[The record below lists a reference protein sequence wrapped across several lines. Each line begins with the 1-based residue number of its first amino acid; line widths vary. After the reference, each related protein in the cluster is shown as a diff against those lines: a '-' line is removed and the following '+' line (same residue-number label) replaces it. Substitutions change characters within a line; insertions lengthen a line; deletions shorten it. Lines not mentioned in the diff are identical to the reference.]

1 MVAKG
6 FFSCL
11 LILVYAT
18 SFAQEKQDTT
28 KNVIQSIQDSKLSK
42 KIMESITRSPSDT
55 LFNQK
60 SEDAFIPFTGKTV
73 RKIIIKHIG
82 FDKTIYDTT
91 RSIRNTITKIGNTL
105 HTNSKEWVIRD
116 NLFIREGKP
125 LNPYKLA
132 DNERYLRDLDFIL
145 DARITVKPVKGS
157 NDLVDV
163 IVVTRDV
170 FSLGGSVDPSSATKY
185 TFNIHDSNLAG
196 WGQGLLFS
204 GVVEKDRAPTFA
216 PEVVYQK
223 SSVFGSLANLSMGY
237 TTINTGSSYGDE
249 NEYAAY
255 FRIDRPL
262 VSPYSRIAG
271 AIEISRN
278 WSQNVF
284 RKQDTLFLNYG
295 YNIKDVWG
303 GYNIGINNGVKNR
316 NRQFIGVRTF
326 QQNFTERPYQ
336 APEQANPVYN
346 DRSYVLG
353 QYTFFNQNFYKTRY
367 IYGFGRTEDVP
378 YGKKI
383 SILAGWDR
391 QFNIT
396 RPFIGGSIER
406 TIVQNSGDF
415 YLYTLRAEGFHYNH
429 QLQDVSLLAS
439 AAVTSRLLVFKN
451 FKVRQYARL
460 SYTSIVN
467 LTVKQLLKLDNDF
480 GVPGLR
486 ADSLLGVQRMGL
498 HSETDIFTNWKLL
511 GFRFAP
517 IVFGDIAFLARQHQ
531 SIFYD
536 KPFFGLGAGIR
547 TRNENLIFGT
557 IEFKGTYYPRVIQ
570 GATQFKFSIT
580 SNLRL
585 KYTGTLVSAPSFIQ
599 YN

>member
-1 MVAKG
+1 MALKG
-6 FFSCL
+6 FF
-11 LILVYAT
+11 LIFLIFT
-18 SFAQEKQDTT
+18 GTFLFAQEKQDTT
-28 KNVIQSIQDSKLSK
+28 KNVIQSIQDSRLSK

-60 SEDAFIPFTGKTV
+60 SEDAFLPFTGKII
-73 RKIIIKHIG
+73 RKITIKHIG

-91 RSIRNTITKIGNTL
+91 RSIKNTVTKIGNAL

-145 DARITVKPVKGS
+145 DARIIVKPVKGHR
-157 NDLVDV
+157 DMVDV
-163 IVVTRDV
+163 TVVTRDV

-185 TFNIHDSNLAG
+185 NFNIHDSNLAG

-204 GVVEKDRAPTFA
+204 GLVEKDRAPTFA
-216 PEVVYQK
+216 PEFIYQK
-223 SSVFGSLANLSMGY
+223 SSVGGSLANLSAGY
-237 TTINTGSSYGDE
+237 TTVNTASSYGDE
-249 NEYAAY
+249 NEYAVY
-255 FRIDRPL
+255 FRLDRPL
-262 VSPYSRIAG
+262 VSPYSRVAG

-284 RKQDTLFLNYG
+284 LKQDTMFLNYG
-295 YNIKDVWG
+295 YNVKDFWI
-303 GYNIGINNGVKNR
+303 GYNIGINNSVKNR
-316 NRQFIGVRTF
+316 NRQFIAIRTF
-326 QQNFTERPYQ
+326 QQSFTERPYQ
-336 APEQANPVYN
+336 LAEHTNPLYN

-383 SILAGWDR
+383 SLLAGWDR
-391 QFNIT
+391 QFNLN
-396 RPFIGGSIER
+396 RPFVGASIER
-406 TIVQNSGDF
+406 TVVQNSGDF
-415 YLYTLRAEGFHYNH
+415 YLYTLRAETFHYKNEF
-429 QLQDVSLLAS
+429 QDVSLLAS
-439 AAVTSRLLVFKN
+439 ASLTSRLLIFKN
-451 FKVRQYARL
+451 YKVRQYVRL
-460 SYTSIVN
+460 SYTSIIN
-467 LTVKQLLKLDNDF
+467 PTVKQLLKLDNDF
-480 GVPGLR
+480 GVVGLR
-486 ADSLLGVQRMGL
+486 ADSLLGVQRLGL

-517 IVFGDIAFLARQHQ
+517 IVFGDVAFLSKEHKP
-531 SIFYD
+531 IFYD

-557 IEFKGTYYPRVIQ
+557 IELKGTYYPRVVE
-570 GATQFKFSIT
+570 GATQFKISVQ
-580 SNLRL
+580 SNLRI